1 MRFVMRLLAFVVVIL
16 AAFWFTARNANEL
29 VNVVLP
35 FLRIRAS
42 LPLVVFA
49 CILGGMGI
57 SGLLAWRAERRAERL
72 ANRAASARLAYGPPV
87 VAESPAAVESL
98 AAVESAAAVEAA
110 PAVEHPAAAEPPSA
124 AEPPAGAESPGPPER
139 SEPLGPPERP

>member
-16 AAFWFTARNANEL
+16 AAFWFTARNAGEL

-49 CILGGMGI
+49 CILGGMGL
-57 SGLLAWRAERRAERL
+57 SGLLAWRAERRTRRL
-72 ANRAASARLAYGPPV
+72 ADRAASARLAH
-87 VAESPAAVESL
+87 E
-98 AAVESAAAVEAA
+98 A
-110 PAVEHPAAAEPPSA
+110 PAPMEFATAAEPLT
-124 AEPPAGAESPGPPER
+124 AEPPAPPEPPER
-139 SEPLGPPERP
+139 SEPSPLL

>member
-16 AAFWFTARNANEL
+16 AAFWFTARNAGEL

-49 CILGGMGI
+49 CILGGMGL
-57 SGLLAWRAERRAERL
+57 SGLLAWRAERRARRL
-72 ANRAASARLAYGPPV
+72 AHRAASARLAHRPP
-87 VAESPAAVESL
+87 APTESPAV
-98 AAVESAAAVEAA
+98 
-110 PAVEHPAAAEPPSA
+110 PEPPVWTESPTPP
-124 AEPPAGAESPGPPER
+124 EPPGSASPPER
-139 SEPLGPPERP
+139 SEPSPLL

>member
-16 AAFWFTARNANEL
+16 AAFWFTARNAGEL

-49 CILGGMGI
+49 CILGGMGL
-57 SGLLAWRAERRAERL
+57 SGVLAWRAERRARRL
-72 ANRAASARLAYGPPV
+72 AHRAATARLAHRPP
-87 VAESPAAVESL
+87 ALTESPSVREPSAV
-98 AAVESAAAVEAA
+98 
-110 PAVEHPAAAEPPSA
+110 PEPPTPPGSA
-124 AEPPAGAESPGPPER
+124 SPPER
-139 SEPLGPPERP
+139 SEPSPLL